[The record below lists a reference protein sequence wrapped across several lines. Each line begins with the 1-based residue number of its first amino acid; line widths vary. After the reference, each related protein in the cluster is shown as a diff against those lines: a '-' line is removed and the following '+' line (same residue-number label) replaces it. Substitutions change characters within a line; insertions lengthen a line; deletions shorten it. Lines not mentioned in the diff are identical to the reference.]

1 MKTNLRKII
10 KEELLKEDITSRCV
24 DVVMNKPHTEV
35 CSVFNGKLRGLCE
48 KFNNLGYQLSDNS
61 GLGMQSMVD
70 AETDKHKTNIPE
82 DLKNQFIE
90 GLRLLYKTG
99 KYSKNYIIQ
108 IKNMIDE
115 ARLVYK
121 DGEWHHVNKLN
132 TNYSDLAELLTCY
145 LYDTKREELN
155 TIIDLFDKQSPRQ
168 VVSYIKPML
177 DGFKDYFSLDELM
190 TFTRNTVK
198 NTEVGEM
205 AEDAVVDLLK
215 SNGLSIDYVGGNGD
229 FLDMK
234 FGVDIITDMKLIQVK
249 ASVNSVKRIRKE
261 IDWVAVANQYQ
272 GVGIYDKQGDVV
284 VHNGNK
290 LCEGKLCYKKV
301 TW

>member
-1 MKTNLRKII
+1 MKETIRKILR
-10 KEELLKEDITSRCV
+10 ESITSRCV
-24 DVVMNKPHTEV
+24 DVVMSKPHTET
-35 CSVFNGKLRGLCE
+35 CSVFNGKLNGLCK
-48 KFNNLGYQLSDNS
+48 KFNDLGYQLSDQS
-61 GLGMQSMVD
+61 GLGMQSIVD
-70 AETDKHKTNIPE
+70 KETDKYKTNIPE

-99 KYSKNYIIQ
+99 KYNRMYIIQ

-132 TNYSDLAELLTCY
+132 TNYSDLSELLTCY

-155 TIIDLFDKQSPRQ
+155 TIIDLFEKQSPRQ
-168 VVSYIKPML
+168 VISYIKPML
-177 DGFKDYFSLDELM
+177 DGFEDYFSLDELM
-190 TFTRNTVK
+190 TFTRNTIK

-205 AEDAVVDLLK
+205 AEDMVVDLLK

-234 FGVDIITDMKLIQVK
+234 FGVDIISDMKLIQVK
-249 ASVNSVKRIRKE
+249 ASTWAVKRIREE

-272 GVGIYDKQGDVV
+272 GVGIYNKQGDVV
-284 VHNGNK
+284 VHNGIK
-290 LCEGKLCYKKV
+290 LCEGKLCDKKV

>member
-1 MKTNLRKII
+1 MKKNLRKII
-10 KEELLKEDITSRCV
+10 KEELLKEDIISRCV
-24 DVVMNKPHTEV
+24 DVVMNKPHTKV

-99 KYSKNYIIQ
+99 KYSRNYIIQ

-168 VVSYIKPML
+168 VISYIKPML

-205 AEDAVVDLLK
+205 AEDVVVDLLK

-234 FGVDIITDMKLIQVK
+234 FGVDIITDMKLVQVK

-272 GVGIYDKQGDVV
+272 GVGIYNKQGDVV

-290 LCEGKLCYKKV
+290 LCEGKLCDKKV

>member
-1 MKTNLRKII
+1 
-10 KEELLKEDITSRCV
+10 
-24 DVVMNKPHTEV
+24 
-35 CSVFNGKLRGLCE
+35 
-48 KFNNLGYQLSDNS
+48 
-61 GLGMQSMVD
+61 
-70 AETDKHKTNIPE
+70 
-82 DLKNQFIE
+82 
-90 GLRLLYKTG
+90 
-99 KYSKNYIIQ
+99 
-108 IKNMIDE
+108 MIDE

-177 DGFKDYFSLDELM
+177 DGFEDYFSLDELM
-190 TFTRNTVK
+190 TFTRNTIK

-205 AEDAVVDLLK
+205 AEDMVVDLLK

-234 FGVDIITDMKLIQVK
+234 FGVDIITDMKLVQVK

-272 GVGIYDKQGDVV
+272 GVGIYNKQGYVV

-290 LCEGKLCYKKV
+290 LCEGKLCDKKV

>member
-1 MKTNLRKII
+1 MKKNLRKII
-10 KEELLKEDITSRCV
+10 KEELLKEDIISRCV
-24 DVVMNKPHTEV
+24 DVVMNKPHTKV

-99 KYSKNYIIQ
+99 KYSRNYIIQ

-177 DGFKDYFSLDELM
+177 DGFEDYFSLDELM
-190 TFTRNTVK
+190 TFTRNTIK

-205 AEDAVVDLLK
+205 AEDMVVDLLK

-234 FGVDIITDMKLIQVK
+234 FGVDIISDMKLIQVK
-249 ASVNSVKRIRKE
+249 ASIPSVKRIRKE

-272 GVGIYDKQGDVV
+272 GVGIYNKQGYVV

-290 LCEGKLCYKKV
+290 LCEGKLCDKKV

>member
-1 MKTNLRKII
+1 MKKNLRKII
-10 KEELLKEDITSRCV
+10 KEELLKEDIISRCV
-24 DVVMNKPHTEV
+24 DVVMNKPHTKV

-99 KYSKNYIIQ
+99 KYSRNYIIQ

-205 AEDAVVDLLK
+205 AEDVVVDLLK

-234 FGVDIITDMKLIQVK
+234 FGVDIITDMKLVQVK

-272 GVGIYDKQGDVV
+272 GVGIYNKQGDVV

-290 LCEGKLCYKKV
+290 LCEGKLCDKKV

>member
-1 MKTNLRKII
+1 MKKNLRKII
-10 KEELLKEDITSRCV
+10 KEELLKEDIISRCV
-24 DVVMNKPHTEV
+24 DVVMNKPHTKV

-99 KYSKNYIIQ
+99 KYSRNYIIQ

-168 VVSYIKPML
+168 VVSYIKSML

-205 AEDAVVDLLK
+205 AEDVVVDLLK

-234 FGVDIITDMKLIQVK
+234 FGVDIITDMKLVQVK

-272 GVGIYDKQGDVV
+272 GVGIYNKQGDVV

-290 LCEGKLCYKKV
+290 LCEGKLCDKKV

>member
-1 MKTNLRKII
+1 MKETIRKILR
-10 KEELLKEDITSRCV
+10 ESITSRCV
-24 DVVMNKPHTEV
+24 DVVMNKPHTET
-35 CSVFNGKLRGLCE
+35 CSVFNGKLNGLCK
-48 KFNNLGYQLSDNS
+48 KFNDLGYQLSDQS
-61 GLGMQSMVD
+61 GLGMQSIVD
-70 AETDKHKTNIPE
+70 KETDKYKTNIPE

-99 KYSKNYIIQ
+99 KYDRMYIIQ

-205 AEDAVVDLLK
+205 AEDVVVDLLK

-234 FGVDIITDMKLIQVK
+234 FGVDIITDMKLVQVK

-272 GVGIYDKQGDVV
+272 GVGIYNKQGDVV

-290 LCEGKLCYKKV
+290 LCEGKLCDKKV